1 MNNKSLFER
10 MSNIMNRGSEK
21 WLSRSLREEEGQA
34 ETNYRNDTKTLSQ
47 RMANSRAGRADAEGR
62 PQPRSMSNNAGG
74 NQPPRPPV
82 RPVASG
88 GPEREPE
95 GPKEPQEIGPIQDS
109 ETESQH
115 QSIQERH
122 AQAISEHKERMR
134 GILKEESD
142 LEDETY
148 GPLREALQQLQ
159 SLKLRDGGDTSEEQR
174 EQFLNMVAY
183 AQTYPGKQR
192 KGQGQQ
198 LLHRDAERLADPT
211 HQASLRAGYGDGS
224 PEQIKEM
231 VEGRLLVDT
240 PMEIVQKLWN
250 ALPNDNEFKK
260 YLKTA
265 GGQNKKIDIW
275 DEEKGESKPQP
286 VNLNYQ
292 GKDADGNDIHGGN
305 TKARHLLLFKRY
317 LDQMG
322 KDGYTGFDL
331 DPRFMDLEHVRGTS
345 SLTEIEDGT
354 MRPPTIEEFKKRE
367 HEDNWMWIAAG
378 INNRKSQ
385 GSMDDL
391 LESVDKQ
398 KDQIAKG
405 ESEWGVNLDQSMED
419 VANKESGIESM
430 ASGIVQEEPFDGKL
444 KDLNEGITPEMIE
457 TLLDNELN
465 LHQQQNPKTTKIVE
479 KGLARRLWQ
488 QMGLANSFQTN
499 GLRSIDLNMIRPMVM
514 NIAKEQDPEK
524 RQSMIKSFQDTWL
537 PRRAAARAMA
547 GGEDSGEFE
556 SFRKTKPKDGS
567 LNLNATFDDMM
578 DEGLLGLETPLL
590 TKKDLENERYFPNPK
605 TRATIK
611 KRHPRFWGDGKAIE
625 EETTT
630 WHEEL
635 ELHVNSQLV
644 L

>member
-1 MNNKSLFER
+1 

-21 WLSRSLREEEGQA
+21 WLSRSLREDA
-34 ETNYRNDTKTLSQ
+34 LD
-47 RMANSRAGRADAEGR
+47 MARDDVTSLGKQNQIVPKKPQEMSVTSGAEG
-62 PQPRSMSNNAGG
+62 GG
-74 NQPPRPPV
+74 SSPPRPPV

-88 GPEREPE
+88 GSEREPE
-95 GPKEPQEIGPIQDS
+95 GSREPQEVGPIQDPD
-109 ETESQH
+109 TESQH

-224 PEQIKEM
+224 PEQIKKM

-240 PMEIVQKLWN
+240 PMKIVKKLFD

-265 GGQNKKIDIW
+265 GGQNKSIDIW

-286 VNLNYQ
+286 VKLNYQ
-292 GKDADGNDIHGGN
+292 GKDVDGNDIHGGN
-305 TKARHLLLFKRY
+305 TKPRHLLLFKRY

-345 SLTEIEDGT
+345 SLTEMEDGR

-367 HEDNWMWIAAG
+367 HEDNWMWISAG
-378 INNRKSQ
+378 INNRKAQ

-398 KDQIAKG
+398 KDQIDKG

-419 VANKESGIESM
+419 VANKESGIEAM
-430 ASGIVQEEPFDGKL
+430 TSGLINEEAFEGTNKTDSL
-444 KDLNEGITPEMIE
+444 YDLNEGITPEMIE

-465 LHQQQNPKTTKIVE
+465 LHQQQNPRTTKIVE

-499 GLRSIDLNMIRPMVM
+499 GLRQFDLNMIRPMVM

-524 RQSMIKSFQDTWL
+524 RQNMIKSFRDVWV
-537 PRRAAARAMA
+537 PRRAAAINMA
-547 GGEDSGEFE
+547 GDVDAGEFE

-590 TKKDLENERYFPNPK
+590 TKEDLENESYFPNPK

-611 KRHPRFWGDGKAIE
+611 KRHPRFWGDGEAIE
-625 EETTT
+625 EETST
-630 WHEEL
+630 WYEEL